1 MKIHEQE
8 TKVNDIEGREVE
20 KYREKIVEM
29 IKQIDNKEV
38 LKKIYTVVKT
48 HMDILNE

>member
-29 IKQIDNKEV
+29 INEIEN
-38 LKKIYTVVKT
+38 LW
-48 HMDILNE
+48 ILNEIKRLISNITK